1 VLKKRIADKTLPLG
15 TNTRVEAARSQPA
28 PPPAAPTGP
37 KKQPRKAKEEII
49 AADARLRGGKKKRL
63 ELLSDAPPTYEFP
76 APQLARRYYEES
88 RLCFYSGAY
97 VATIIMAQLA
107 FEELLR
113 TYYRAVE
120 GEGCLPDGSKVAD
133 CGFADLIIQA
143 RREKLASGRDVRRLE
158 KLRMMRNPYVHSRAE
173 GRKSDQTRQ
182 TLKITFPEYVGVS
195 TEDEARKAVTTLIEV
210 FPILSH
216 KIWGEEDSEEFA
228 VDAQS

>member
-1 VLKKRIADKTLPLG
+1 VR
-15 TNTRVEAARSQPA
+15 
-28 PPPAAPTGP
+28 
-37 KKQPRKAKEEII
+37 KQPRKVKEEII

-120 GEGCLPDGSKVAD
+120 GEGCLPDGSKVAE
-133 CGFADLIIQA
+133 CGFADLIIHA

-158 KLRMMRNPYVHSRAE
+158 KLRMMRNPYVHSRGE

-228 VDAQS
+228 SEVQS

>member
-1 VLKKRIADKTLPLG
+1 VKRPAAEVEAGQPAAAPLKKH
-15 TNTRVEAARSQPA
+15 PA
-28 PPPAAPTGP
+28 
-37 KKQPRKAKEEII
+37 KAKDEVI
-49 AADARLRGGKKKRL
+49 AADARARGGKKKRL
-63 ELLSDAPPTYEFP
+63 ELLAEAPPTYEFP

-120 GEGCLPDGSKVAD
+120 GEGCLPDGSKISE
-133 CGFADLIIQA
+133 CGFADLIIRA
-143 RREKLASGRDVRRLE
+143 RREKLASTRDTRRLE
-158 KLRMMRNPYVHSRAE
+158 KLRMMRNPYVHSREE

-195 TEDEARKAVTTLIEV
+195 TEDEARKAVTTLIDV
-210 FPILSH
+210 FPRLSH
-216 KIWGEEDSEEFA
+216 KIWGEEDEEEFA
-228 VDAQS
+228 VDNL